1 MTKEDIKKTLSHSW
15 KKNLYF
21 TKFKEE
27 NQYFAKFE
35 G

>member
-1 MTKEDIKKTLSHSW
+1 MTKEDIKKTLHIPG
-15 KKNLYF
+15 KICILPN
-21 TKFKEE
+21 FKEE